1 MHELVAQLIDKAG
14 LTQEQ
19 AEKSIVVVKEY
30 IQSQLPPM
38 MQGMVDNFLN
48 QKNMSDIRMAN
59 TAKMNADMETAKASI
74 ESVLEVKAE

>member
-38 MQGMVDNFLN
+38 MQGMVDNFLS
-48 QKNMSDIRMAN
+48 QKKQED
-59 TAKMNADMETAKASI
+59 DF
-74 ESVLEVKAE
+74 LG

>member
-1 MHELVAQLIDKAG
+1 MHELVAQLINKAG

-48 QKNMSDIRMAN
+48 QKKQD
-59 TAKMNADMETAKASI
+59 DDF
-74 ESVLEVKAE
+74 LG